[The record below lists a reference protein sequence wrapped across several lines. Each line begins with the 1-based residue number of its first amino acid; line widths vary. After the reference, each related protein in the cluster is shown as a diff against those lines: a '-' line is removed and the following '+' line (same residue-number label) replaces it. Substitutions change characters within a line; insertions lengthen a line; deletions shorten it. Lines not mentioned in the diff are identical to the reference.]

1 MNLKLTMAAAAVA
14 IAAPAAAQVMTPSE
28 YVTTAGASDLYERTS
43 SQIVL
48 ESTQNPQLRD
58 FARMMIAHHTK
69 STADVTAA
77 ARQSRIRPMPPRLTP
92 AQAEMVAQLTAETGM
107 ARDAAYIAQ
116 QKAAHGQA
124 LNVQKAYAMEG
135 TAPALRRA
143 AGGIVPVVESH
154 IAMLMKM

>member
-1 MNLKLTMAAAAVA
+1 MNKLMLLSPALFL
-14 IAAPAAAQVMTPSE
+14 AAPAAAQVMNGVE
-28 YVTTAGASDLYERTS
+28 YVAIAGASDLYERTS

-48 ESTQNPQLRD
+48 ETTTNPQVQA

-77 ARQSRIRPMPPRLTP
+77 AARSNTPTPPPMLNPLQT
-92 AQAEMVAQLTAETGM
+92 ELVAQLRAEQGT

-116 QKAAHGQA
+116 QKESHQQA
-124 LNVQKAYAMEG
+124 LNVQQAYATEG
-135 TAPALRRA
+135 TDPALRGA
-143 AGGIVPVVESH
+143 ARKIVPVVQSH